1 MKKVLFSAVALA
13 ALAISAFAVESG
25 LKKGESVSP
34 FHPQHI
40 SGPLANSNKCFP
52 CTFQQRPQVQVW
64 VNGDNKANVTA
75 VLKDLDKMIGTYT
88 KNEFKALVVFVVPET
103 DITSAKAAIGR
114 HISQLG
120 LKNVGVAVINKDH
133 EAVTSYKIN
142 LDSSVKNTVFVYKN
156 WKVTDKMV
164 NLKADADGLASL
176 NKAIAAIAK

>member
-75 VLKDLDKMIGTYT
+75 LLRR
-88 KNEFKALVVFVVPET
+88 
-103 DITSAKAAIGR
+103 TSTR
-114 HISQLG
+114 
-120 LKNVGVAVINKDH
+120 
-133 EAVTSYKIN
+133 
-142 LDSSVKNTVFVYKN
+142 
-156 WKVTDKMV
+156 
-164 NLKADADGLASL
+164 
-176 NKAIAAIAK
+176 